1 MGTQSQ
7 KRSPLQARQL
17 GRDSLSEVLRQLFP
31 LRAKPATTKLKNIF
45 REGCVRTHPNAPATA
60 YIKAMSKPPKPPSE
74 EPRSEPEIIP
84 PEQAEQGT
92 PRTRVFVDT
101 QRIYIGKPSPL
112 GLILVTLII
121 GLLSAAMLV
130 LLFGVFLF
138 LLPLAVLVATGVIV
152 AGLVRFYFRG
162 P

>member
-1 MGTQSQ
+1 MQNC
-7 KRSPLQARQL
+7 A
-17 GRDSLSEVLRQLFP
+17 SLR
-31 LRAKPATTKLKNIF
+31 RAL
-45 REGCVRTHPNAPATA
+45 
-60 YIKAMSKPPKPPSE
+60 MSKPPKAQSE

-84 PEQAEQGT
+84 PDHAERGT
-92 PRTRVFVDT
+92 ERVRV
-101 QRIYIGKPSPL
+101 YIAKPSPV

-121 GLLSAAMLV
+121 GFLSAAALVV
-130 LLFGVFLF
+130 LLGAFLF